1 MGQLTRDGL
10 HPDLA
15 GDMPVGAWCDA
26 AWSAWVDLMLRID
39 SKERIDALTGTWDEL
54 NAPLPTGDD
63 DGGPSM
69 DTWGTSQAAQA
80 GAAGLMTMLGGA
92 PPATGGGE

>member
-15 GDMPVGAWCDA
+15 PDVPVGAFCDA
-26 AWSAWVDLMLRID
+26 AWSAWVDLVLRID
-39 SKERIDALTGTWDEL
+39 SRERVDALTEAWDEL
-54 NAPLPTGDD
+54 HAPLPGED
-63 DGGPSM
+63 GPSM
-69 DTWGTSQAAQA
+69 DDWGTSQAAQA
-80 GAAGLMTMLGGA
+80 GAANLMTMLGGA

>member
-1 MGQLTRDGL
+1 MA
-10 HPDLA
+10 PDV
-15 GDMPVGAWCDA
+15 PVGAWCDA

-39 SKERIDALTGTWDEL
+39 SKARVDALSETWDEL
-54 NAPLPTGDD
+54 HAPLPTE

-69 DTWGTSQAAQA
+69 DDWGTSQTAQA
-80 GAAGLMTMLGGA
+80 GASNLMAMLGGP